1 MPTRI
6 FCSTNHCAM
15 LRAQLDAAQRSNAE
29 LRRLLDVTL
38 AQLDAAQGEADG
50 LRAELAEAQ
59 ESREFY
65 LDLFCAE
72 RARNAVRPEMPE
84 YVGFAARNCPQ
95 WENIPDVA
103 VAPV

>member
-72 RARNAVRPEMPE
+72 RARHGAQPGIPENA
-84 YVGFAARNCPQ
+84 GFAARHTPQ
-95 WENIPDVA
+95 
-103 VAPV
+103 

>member
-15 LRAQLDAAQRSNAE
+15 LRAQLDAAQRSNTE
-29 LRRLLDVTL
+29 LRRLLDVAL
-38 AQLDAAQGEADG
+38 AQLGAAQGEADG
-50 LRAELAEAQ
+50 LRAQLAEAQ
-59 ESREFY
+59 ASVEFY

-72 RARNAVRPEMPE
+72 RARHAQRPEMAQ
-84 YVGFAARNCPQ
+84 YAGFAARNTPQ

>member
-38 AQLDAAQGEADG
+38 AQRDAAQAEADG
-50 LRAELAEAQ
+50 LRAQLAEAQ
-59 ESREFY
+59 GSVEFY

-72 RARNAVRPEMPE
+72 RARCAVGPEM
-84 YVGFAARNCPQ
+84 AQKRHSTARNGAQ
-95 WENIPDVA
+95 WENVPDVA